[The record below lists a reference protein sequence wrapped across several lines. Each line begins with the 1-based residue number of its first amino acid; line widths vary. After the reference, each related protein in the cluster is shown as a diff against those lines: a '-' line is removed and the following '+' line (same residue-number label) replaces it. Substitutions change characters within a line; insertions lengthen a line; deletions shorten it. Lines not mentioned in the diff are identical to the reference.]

1 MTRSSSSSIARVR
14 VAAALAV
21 TIALAACS
29 GGGGS
34 GGINVVPPVGN
45 AGAVAPAQKLSIVGV
60 GDSLT
65 AGTQS
70 GGTMGATIPGPLG
83 TIPGVGVIAPPPV
96 GVPATQENGFFSLLW
111 QQANG
116 VGLATMSNPATSP
129 LPLLKPPGVG
139 GLLAPTSTHIFPA
152 PVSNT
157 CDASQIPANQ
167 FSTALSLRLNPNL
180 NPWDVGIPGLT
191 VHEAL
196 FMTGAVGDC
205 NVNSGNSPG
214 SFVQLNSLVNGES
227 QNFWPILAGFGQG
240 VTPVG
245 AAVSLHAQ
253 VATVWLGSNDLLK
266 VAFSGG
272 AAPVTAPQSMH
283 DDTVNIIKQLQGAGS
298 KVAVANLV
306 DVMGAAT
313 FIPQPAY
320 QPTLQAY
327 ITGLLIAQ
335 GVPPAQAQAAA
346 ILYSTA
352 YAAQETAQTGLGP
365 NGYFTINA
373 LFKTLQTAAAQIPA
387 HALPAAP
394 TLGSGDFIADAVA
407 NNVKALNAAY
417 NVAIGQAASDTGAA
431 LVDVHKLF
439 VQIAAAGGAPINPPK
454 CCSLVYRGGLS
465 SLDGLH
471 PSNTGYALIANAFI
485 DTLNAAY
492 SLGIPDVNVGAVYA
506 NDPYAPG
513 NGVSGFSVSRS
524 AR

>member
-1 MTRSSSSSIARVR
+1 VIARAR
-14 VAAALAV
+14 VAAALAL
-21 TIALAACS
+21 TFGLAACS
-29 GGGGS
+29 GGGSS
-34 GGINVVPPVGN
+34 GGGVNVVPPVGVP
-45 AGAVAPAQKLSIVGV
+45 GSTAPVQKLSIVGV

-70 GGTMGATIPGPLG
+70 SGTMGAPIPGPLG

-116 VGLATMSNPATSP
+116 VSYASMFNPATSP

-152 PVSNT
+152 PVSNV

-180 NPWDVGIPGLT
+180 NPYDVGIPGLT
-191 VHEAL
+191 VHESL
-196 FMTGAVGDC
+196 FMVGATGDC
-205 NVNSGNSPG
+205 TLTPQDPAA
-214 SFVQLNSLVNGES
+214 FVQLNSLVNGES

-240 VTPVG
+240 VSQVG
-245 AAVSLHAQ
+245 AAASLHAQ

-272 AAPVTAPQSMH
+272 AAPVTSPQSMH
-283 DDTVNIIKQLQGAGS
+283 DDTVSIIKQLQRAGS

-335 GVPPAQAQAAA
+335 GVAPAQAQAAA
-346 ILYSTA
+346 VLYSTA

-387 HALPAAP
+387 HAPPAAP
-394 TLGSGDFIADAVA
+394 TLTSGDFIADAVA
-407 NNVKALNAAY
+407 NNVKALNASY
-417 NVAIGQAASDTGAA
+417 NVAIGQAVSETGAA
-431 LVDVHKLF
+431 LVDIHAVF
-439 VQIAAAGGAPINPPK
+439 VQIATAGGVPINPPN

-471 PSNTGYALIANAFI
+471 PSNTGYAIIANAFI
-485 DTLNAAY
+485 ASLNAAY
-492 SLGIPDVNVGAVYA
+492 GLGIPQVNVSDVYFGK
-506 NDPYAPG
+506 NGYPGDPFAPG
-513 NGVSGFSVSRS
+513 NGVSGFAVQRLV
-524 AR
+524 R

>member
-1 MTRSSSSSIARVR
+1 VTRRNR
-14 VAAALAV
+14 FAAALAATV
-21 TIALAACS
+21 VLAACT
-29 GGGGS
+29 GGGS
-34 GGINVVPPVGN
+34 SNPLTIPPPGN
-45 AGAVAPAQKLSIVGV
+45 PGAVAPAQKLTITGV

-70 GGTMGATIPGPLG
+70 GGTTGAMIPGPLG
-83 TIPGVGVIAPPPV
+83 TIPGVGAIAPPPV

-111 QQANG
+111 QQANS
-116 VGLATMSNPATSP
+116 VGIATMSDPTKSP

-139 GLLAPTSTHIFPA
+139 GLLAPTATHIFPA

-167 FSTALSLRLNPNL
+167 FSTALSLRMNPAL
-180 NPWDVGIPGLT
+180 NPWDVGIPGAT

-196 FMTGAVGDC
+196 FMNGATGDC
-205 NVNSGNSPG
+205 GINPANAPPT
-214 SFVQLNSLVNGES
+214 FVALNSLVNGES

-240 VTPVG
+240 VTQVD

-272 AAPVTAPQSMH
+272 QAPVTAPQSMH
-283 DDTVNIIKQLQGAGS
+283 DDLVTIVHKLQGAGS
-298 KVAVANLV
+298 KVALANLV

-327 ITGLLIAQ
+327 ISGVLQAPPNNLPAPIAN
-335 GVPPAQAQAAA
+335 A
-346 ILYSTA
+346 IALQYSTA

-373 LFKTLQTAAAQIPA
+373 LFKTLQTAAAQIPP
-387 HALPAAP
+387 HAAP
-394 TLGSGDFIADAVA
+394 VAPALGSGDFIADAVA
-407 NNVKALNAAY
+407 NTVKGLNVSYNA
-417 NVAIGQAASDTGAA
+417 AIGQAAADSGAA
-431 LVDVHKLF
+431 LVDIHALF
-439 VQIAAAGGAPINPPK
+439 AQIAAAGGVPVNPPK

-485 DTLNAAY
+485 AQLNTSY
-492 SLGIPDVNVGAVYA
+492 NLGIPQVNVGAVYA
-506 NDPYAPG
+506 TDPFAPG
-513 NGVSGFSVSRS
+513 NGVSGFSIGRS
-524 AR
+524 VQ

>member
-1 MTRSSSSSIARVR
+1 MRL
-14 VAAALAV
+14 AAALAASL
-21 TIALAACS
+21 ALAACS
-29 GGGGS
+29 GGGS
-34 GGINVVPPVGN
+34 GNSGVNVVPPPGN
-45 AGAVAPAQKLSIVGV
+45 AGSVASASKLSIAGI

-70 GGTMGATIPGPLG
+70 GGTMGASIPGPLG
-83 TIPGVGVIAPPPV
+83 SIPGVGVIAPPPV

-116 VGLATMSNPATSP
+116 VNLAFMSNPATSP

-157 CDASQIPANQ
+157 CDANQIPANQ
-167 FSTALSLRLNPNL
+167 FSTALSLRLNPAL
-180 NPWDVGIPGLT
+180 NPWDVAIPGAT
-191 VHEAL
+191 AHEAL
-196 FMTGAVGDC
+196 FMVGATGDC
-205 NVNSGNSPG
+205 GINPANAPPT
-214 SFVQLNSLVNGES
+214 FVALNSLVNGES
-227 QNFWPILAGFGQG
+227 QNFWPILGGFGQG
-240 VTPVG
+240 VTQVE
-245 AAVSLHAQ
+245 AAKSLHAQ

-266 VAFSGG
+266 PAFSGG
-272 AAPVTAPQSMH
+272 LAPVTAPQSMH
-283 DDTVNIIKQLQGAGS
+283 DDIKSIILQLQGAGS

-327 ITGLLIAQ
+327 ITGVLIAQ

-346 ILYSTA
+346 VLYSTA
-352 YAAQETAQTGLGP
+352 YAGQETAQAGLGP

-387 HALPAAP
+387 HALPVAP
-394 TLGSGDFIADAVA
+394 TLSGGDFIADAVA

-417 NVAIGQAASDTGAA
+417 NVAIGQAASETGAA
-431 LVDVHKLF
+431 LVDVHALF
-439 VQIAAAGGAPINPPK
+439 VSIAAAGGAPINPPK

-485 DTLNAAY
+485 AQLNTSY
-492 SLGIPDVNVGAVYA
+492 NLGIPAVNVGAVYA
-506 NDPYAPG
+506 TDPYAPG
-513 NGVSGFSVSRS
+513 NGVSGFSVLRS
-524 AR
+524 PR

>member
-1 MTRSSSSSIARVR
+1 M
-14 VAAALAV
+14 
-21 TIALAACS
+21 LAACNG

-34 GGINVVPPVGN
+34 GPVVPPIGQP
-45 AGAVAPAQKLSIVGV
+45 GSTAPAQKLSIAGV

-70 GGTMGATIPGPLG
+70 SGTMGADLPVLGVSPQLGQIGP
-83 TIPGVGVIAPPPV
+83 VQQ
-96 GVPATQENGFFSLLW
+96 TQEHGFFSLLW

-116 VGLATMSNPATSP
+116 VGIGTMSNPATSP
-129 LPLLKPPGVG
+129 LPLLIPPGVG

-157 CDASQIPANQ
+157 CDAKQLPANQ
-167 FSTALSLRLNPNL
+167 FNTALTLRENPNL
-180 NPWDVGIPGLT
+180 NPWDVGIPGQT

-196 FMTGAVGDC
+196 FMNGAIGDC
-205 NVNSGNSPG
+205 TVGAGDPA

-240 VTPVG
+240 VTQVG

-272 AAPVTAPQSMH
+272 AAPVTSPQSMH
-283 DDTVNIIKQLQGAGS
+283 DDTVSIIKQLQGAGS

-306 DVMGAAT
+306 EVMGAAT

-327 ITGLLIAQ
+327 IAGVLIAQ
-335 GVPPAQAQAAA
+335 GANPAQAQAAA
-346 ILYSTA
+346 VLYSTA
-352 YAAQETAQTGLGP
+352 YAAQESAQTGVGP

-394 TLGSGDFIADAVA
+394 ALTGGDFVADAVA
-407 NNVKALNAAY
+407 TNVKALNAAY
-417 NVAIGQAASDTGAA
+417 NVAIGQAASETGAA
-431 LVDVHKLF
+431 LVDMHATF
-439 VQIAAAGGAPINPPK
+439 VTIAQNGGYPASANPP

-471 PSNTGYALIANAFI
+471 PSNTGYAVIANVFI

-492 SLGIPDVNVGAVYA
+492 NLGIPKVNVNTVYKT
-506 NDPYAPG
+506 DPYAPG
-513 NGVSGFSVSRS
+513 NGVSGFSALRS

>member
-1 MTRSSSSSIARVR
+1 MIARVR

-21 TIALAACS
+21 SVLLAACS
-29 GGGGS
+29 GGGG
-34 GGINVVPPVGN
+34 GGVNVVPPVGVP
-45 AGAVAPAQKLSIVGV
+45 GSTAPVQKLSIAGV

-65 AGTQS
+65 AGVQS
-70 GGTMGATIPGPLG
+70 SGLMGADLPILGFDPQLGQIGP
-83 TIPGVGVIAPPPV
+83 VQQ
-96 GVPATQENGFFSLLW
+96 TQEHGFFALLW
-111 QQANG
+111 EQANS
-116 VGLATMSNPATSP
+116 VGIATMSNPATSP
-129 LPLLKPPGVG
+129 LPLIKPPGIG
-139 GLLAPTSTHIFPA
+139 GLLAPTSTKIFPA
-152 PVSNT
+152 PVTNT
-157 CDASQIPANQ
+157 CSAAQLPANQ
-167 FSTALSLRLNPNL
+167 FSTALSLRLNPSL
-180 NPWDVGIPGLT
+180 NPYDVGIPGQT

-196 FMTGAVGDC
+196 FMVGAVGDC
-205 NVNSGNSPG
+205 SVSPATDPA

-240 VTPVG
+240 VSQVG
-245 AAVSLHAQ
+245 AAASLHAQ

-272 AAPVTAPQSMH
+272 VAPVTSPQSMH
-283 DDTVNIIKQLQGAGS
+283 DDTVAIIKQLQGAGS

-320 QPTLQAY
+320 QSELQ
-327 ITGLLIAQ
+327 TFMTKLLIAK

-346 ILYSTA
+346 LLYSTA

-373 LFKTLQTAAAQIPA
+373 LLKTLQTAAAQIPA
-387 HALPAAP
+387 HALPVAP
-394 TLGSGDFIADAVA
+394 TLTSGDFIADAVA
-407 NNVKALNAAY
+407 NTVKALNASY
-417 NVAIGQAASDTGAA
+417 NVAIGQAATDTGAA
-431 LVDVHKLF
+431 LVDIHKLF
-439 VQIAAAGGAPINPPK
+439 TQIAANGGAPINNSPP
-454 CCSLVYRGGLS
+454 CCTLVYLGGLN

-492 SLGIPDVNVGAVYA
+492 NLGIPDVNVTSVY
-506 NDPYAPG
+506 NTDPYAPG
-513 NGVSGFSVSRS
+513 SSNSVVPSSVLRR

>member
-1 MTRSSSSSIARVR
+1 MTARTR
-14 VAAALAV
+14 IAAALTA
-21 TIALAACS
+21 ALLLAACS

-34 GGINVVPPVGN
+34 NNQINVVPQPGSP
-45 AGAVAPAQKLSIVGV
+45 GAVASASKLSITGV

-70 GGTMGATIPGPLG
+70 GGTMGADLPVLGVNPQLGQIGP
-83 TIPGVGVIAPPPV
+83 VQR
-96 GVPATQENGFFSLLW
+96 TQEHGFFALLW
-111 QQANG
+111 EQANG
-116 VGLATMSNPATSP
+116 VDINFMSDPTKSP
-129 LPLLKPPGVG
+129 LPLLTPPGVG
-139 GLLAPTSTHIFPA
+139 GLLAPTTAGFPF

-157 CDASQIPANQ
+157 CDAKQLPANR
-167 FSTALSLRLNPNL
+167 FSTALSLRENAALNPY
-180 NPWDVGIPGLT
+180 DVAIPGAT

-196 FMTGAVGDC
+196 FMVGATGDC
-205 NVNSGNSPG
+205 GINPANAPPT
-214 SFVQLNSLVNGES
+214 FVALNSLVNGES

-240 VTPVG
+240 VTQVQ
-245 AAVSLHAQ
+245 AAKSLHAQ

-272 AAPVTAPQSMH
+272 QAPVTSPQSMH
-283 DDTVNIIKQLQGAGS
+283 DDIKSIVQQLQGAGS

-327 ITGLLIAQ
+327 ISATLQA
-335 GVPPAQAQAAA
+335 PPNNLPKPVADAVATQ
-346 ILYSTA
+346 YSTA

-365 NGYFTINA
+365 SGYFTINA

-387 HALPAAP
+387 HAAPVAPAL
-394 TLGSGDFIADAVA
+394 TSGDFISDAVA
-407 NNVKALNAAY
+407 NEVKGLNAAY
-417 NVAIGQAASDTGAA
+417 NVAIGQAAGETGAA
-431 LVDVHKLF
+431 LVDVHGLF
-439 VQIAAAGGAPINPPK
+439 VQIATAGGAPINPPK

-485 DTLNAAY
+485 AQLNTSY
-492 SLGIPDVNVGAVYA
+492 NLGIPAVNVGAVYA
-506 NDPYAPG
+506 TDPYAPG
-513 NGVSGFSVSRS
+513 NGVSGFSVIRS
-524 AR
+524 PK

>member
-1 MTRSSSSSIARVR
+1 MIARVR

-21 TIALAACS
+21 TVVLAAC
-29 GGGGS
+29 GGGGGTS
-34 GGINVVPPVGN
+34 GVNVVPPVGN
-45 AGAVAPAQKLSIVGV
+45 AGTTAPVQKLSIVGV

-65 AGTQS
+65 AGMQS
-70 GGTMGATIPGPLG
+70 SGLMGASIPGPLG
-83 TIPGVGVIAPPPV
+83 SIPGVGVIAPPPV
-96 GVPATQENGFFSLLW
+96 GVPATQENGFFALLW
-111 QQANG
+111 EQANG
-116 VGLATMSNPATSP
+116 VGLATMSDPTKSP
-129 LPLLKPPGVG
+129 LPLMIPPGVG
-139 GLLAPTSTHIFPA
+139 GMLAPTSTHIFPA
-152 PVSNT
+152 PVTNT
-157 CDASQIPANQ
+157 CAGTQLAANQ
-167 FSTALSLRLNPNL
+167 FSTALTLRMNPNL
-180 NPWDVGIPGLT
+180 NPWDVGIPGQT

-196 FMTGAVGDC
+196 FMVGAIGDC
-205 NVNSGNSPG
+205 TVAPPDPA

-227 QNFWPILAGFGQG
+227 QQFWPILAGFGQG
-240 VTPVG
+240 VTQVG
-245 AAVSLHAQ
+245 AAASLHAQ

-266 VAFSGG
+266 PAFSGG
-272 AAPVTAPQSMH
+272 AAPVTSPQSMH
-283 DDTVNIIKQLQGAGS
+283 DDTVAIIRQLQRAGS

-327 ITGLLIAQ
+327 ITGVLIAQ

-387 HALPAAP
+387 HALPVAP
-394 TLGSGDFIADAVA
+394 TLTSGDFIADAVA
-407 NNVKALNAAY
+407 NNVKALNASY
-417 NVAIGQAASDTGAA
+417 NVAIGQAATDTGAA
-431 LVDVHKLF
+431 LVDIHKLF
-439 VQIAAAGGAPINPPK
+439 AQIAAAGGVPVNPPN

-485 DTLNAAY
+485 DTLDAAY
-492 SLGIPDVNVGAVYA
+492 GLTIPDVNVATVYA
-506 NDPYAPG
+506 SDPYAPG
-513 NGVSGFSVSRS
+513 NGVSGFSVQRL

>member
-1 MTRSSSSSIARVR
+1 VIARTR
-14 VAAALAV
+14 IAAALAASF
-21 TIALAACS
+21 ALASCS
-29 GGGGS
+29 GGGGTGKS
-34 GGINVVPPVGN
+34 LTNIVPPPGN
-45 AGAVAPAQKLSIVGV
+45 AGTLAPAQKLTITGV

-70 GGTMGATIPGPLG
+70 SGTMGADMPVLGVNPQLGQIGP
-83 TIPGVGVIAPPPV
+83 VQR
-96 GVPATQENGFFSLLW
+96 TQEHGFFALLW
-111 QQANG
+111 EQANG
-116 VGLATMSNPATSP
+116 VDITTMSDPTKSP

-139 GLLAPTSTHIFPA
+139 GLLAPTTAGFPF
-152 PVSNT
+152 PVSNV

-167 FSTALSLRLNPNL
+167 FSTALTLRLNPNL
-180 NPWDVGIPGLT
+180 NPYDVGIPGQT
-191 VHEAL
+191 MHEAL
-196 FMTGAVGDC
+196 FMNGAIGDC
-205 NVNSGNSPG
+205 TVNITNAPG
-214 SFVQLNSLVNGES
+214 SFVQLNALVNGES
-227 QNFWPILAGFGQG
+227 QNFWPILAGFGFG
-240 VTPVG
+240 VTQVD
-245 AAVSLHAQ
+245 AAVSTHAQ

-283 DDTVNIIKQLQGAGS
+283 DDAKAIIQKLQAAGS
-298 KVAVANLV
+298 KVAIANLV

-327 ITGLLIAQ
+327 ITGTLIAQ

-346 ILYSTA
+346 VLYSTA

-387 HALPAAP
+387 HAAPVAPA
-394 TLGSGDFIADAVA
+394 LGSGDIIADAVA

-417 NVAIGQAASDTGAA
+417 NVSIAAAASETGAA
-431 LVDVHKLF
+431 LVDQHALF
-439 VQIAAAGGAPINPPK
+439 VQIATAGGVPINPPK

-485 DTLNAAY
+485 AQLNTSY
-492 SLGIPDVNVGAVYA
+492 NLGIPPVNVGAVYA
-506 NDPYAPG
+506 TDPYAPG
-513 NGVSGFSVSRS
+513 NGVSGFSVGRLSR
-524 AR
+524 